1 MMSEVAPENGVEKVE
16 RFFIYLDILR
26 ESGLMNMFGAPKV
39 LEEEFGLSREIA
51 IDVFQQWTK
60 TYEERH

>member
-1 MMSEVAPENGVEKVE
+1 MISENVASKGAENE
-16 RFFIYLDILR
+16 RFFIFLDILR

-39 LEEEFGLSREIA
+39 LEEEFGLSRKMA

>member
-1 MMSEVAPENGVEKVE
+1 MMSEVAPVNGVEKVE

-39 LEEEFGLSREIA
+39 LEEEFGLSRKMA